1 MTYRQMLLR
10 SIVCTAALIW
20 TCPWAQA
27 DDDRGRRGGGGHHG
41 GHGHHH
47 NDSNHFLGISPYGL
61 SYGFQ
66 NDNFGM
72 LIGPIGGGYGNHYH
86 DHGYP
91 VYEPPIVSSPAYSYS
106 APAVDYG
113 GYVPATASPVTSSET
128 AAVDAPTPEAAN
140 LSGGSATY
148 YRESVN
154 AFRSG
159 DYAAATKAADH
170 AIVEDS
176 QSGVLRTHASQ
187 CLLANGEFEAAA
199 AALSDG
205 LSLLPAAEWGNEIRN
220 FRRLYRKNDYI
231 THMKQLEQFAKEN
244 PDVAAGN
251 ALCAY
256 HFYFLGHE
264 SAAQRHLTVA
274 RKADPN
280 DPLVAQLSQIIATS
294 PDEELPSPGANDT
307 STRPTSI
314 LVGPK

>member
-1 MTYRQMLLR
+1 
-10 SIVCTAALIW
+10 VCAAALMW
-20 TCPWAQA
+20 VSPWAHA
-27 DDDRGRRGGGGHHG
+27 DDDRGRRGGGGHH
-41 GHGHHH
+41 HGHHH
-47 NDSNHFLGISPYGL
+47 DDSNHFLGISPYGL

-72 LIGPIGGGYGNHYH
+72 LIGPFGGGYGNHYH

-91 VYEPPIVSSPAYSYS
+91 AYEPPIVSQPAYSYA

-113 GYVPATASPVTSSET
+113 GYAPPTASPVTSTEASS
-128 AAVDAPTPEAAN
+128 VDAPTPEFAN
-140 LSGGSATY
+140 LNAGSASY
-148 YRESVN
+148 YRKSVD

-176 QSGVLRTHASQ
+176 QNGALRTHASQ

-205 LSLLPAAEWGNEIRN
+205 LSMLPEDQWGNEIRS
-220 FRRLYRKNDYI
+220 FRKLYRKNDYV
-231 THMKQLEQFAKEN
+231 THVKQLEQFAKQN
-244 PDVAAGN
+244 PEAAAGN

-264 SAAQRHLTVA
+264 SAAQRHLAAA
-274 RKADPN
+274 RQVDPN
-280 DPLVAQLSQIIATS
+280 YPLVAQLSQIIATNS
-294 PDEELPSPGANDT
+294 DEELPSPGPKETTAK
-307 STRPTSI
+307 PTSI